1 LQRTMGRPRA
11 GLGESFR
18 FPVAHTLFLLALTNV
33 LTAWTTRNLL
43 QSPFAPVV
51 QTVVSPTCPQCP
63 PPAPVAA
70 VPQRTST
77 HDSVPA
83 ILSTPSTSGDPYTGY
98 TPSSAVLLQQRDD
111 KVVDLAFRD
120 GQVVP
125 AVSRTRVYCMV
136 PASVTTQQARNG
148 MRAFDFVLA
157 TWGPRCDVLKFFVGA
172 SPGMPDHY
180 TPNVKNGGTASL
192 FSTGQQP
199 HPGLK
204 GAPIVEIDMTRP
216 DCNNKNDPKCRNIW
230 EKVHRSW
237 AWVWKHDLDTADWFL
252 KVDYDTYLFV
262 DNLKDYLR
270 PLDPSKELYL
280 GHNVY
285 QHVHTGGPVFNQGG
299 ATVFAHATLDK
310 MGRFFQEMRSL
321 KGGQHTWTTEC
332 VDRDGAQEEWGISN
346 CLRRMNI
353 TATNTADALGRE
365 RFIPFQ
371 LHSHLR
377 LLRKDGPG
385 GWYWANKPDGVRDG
399 VDCCAHD
406 LIMVHSYKSDAY
418 DSIIRWLEYEHFE
431 RAHQAVYKDLIQ
443 TAQQLQLAREATG

>member
-1 LQRTMGRPRA
+1 MGLVRR
-11 GLGESFR
+11 GVGESFR
-18 FPVAHTLFLLALTNV
+18 FPVAHTLFLLVLTNALSV
-33 LTAWTTRNLL
+33 WTTRNLL
-43 QSPFAPVV
+43 RSPFAPL
-51 QTVVSPTCPQCP
+51 QPSVSAPVPCPQCP
-63 PPAPVAA
+63 ATTAA
-70 VPQRTST
+70 ATADASIRLPSALPSAST
-77 HDSVPA
+77 
-83 ILSTPSTSGDPYTGY
+83 PYTGY
-98 TPSSAVLLQQRDD
+98 TPSSAVLLQARDHPT
-111 KVVDLAFRD
+111 VDLAFRN
-120 GQVVP
+120 GEVVP
-125 AVSRTRVYCMV
+125 ALSRTRVYCMI
-136 PASVTTQQARNG
+136 PASVTAHQAVNG

-157 TWGPRCDVLKFFVGA
+157 TWGPRCDVLKFFVA
-172 SPGMPDHY
+172 TAPGMPAHY
-180 TPNVKNGGTASL
+180 TPNLANGQVKSL
-192 FSTGQQP
+192 FSTGQHP

-204 GAPIVEIDMTRP
+204 GAPIVEIEMSRP

-285 QHVHTGGPVFNQGG
+285 QHVHKGGPVFNQGG

-310 MGRFFQEMRSL
+310 MGRFFQDMRSL

-332 VDRDGAQEEWGISN
+332 VDRDGAQEEWGIAN

-377 LLRKDGPG
+377 LLRKDGPD
-385 GWYWANKPDGVRDG
+385 GWFWANKPDAVRDG

-406 LIMVHSYKSDAY
+406 LIMVHSYKAEAF
-418 DSIIRWLEYEHFE
+418 DSIVRWLEYEHFE

-443 TAQQLQLAREATG
+443 TAQQLQAARSAK